1 MSHSW
6 PHEPKFLLLF
16 LKRKKGTL
24 ILFSI
29 KDASKGKAMYK
40 IAVFRNRVWHIID
53 VAETY
58 NVNVGGALY
67 YDRNRHSTIVY
78 LINQD
83 HKLEEWAV
91 TMEGKS
97 RMNVICPSVGKD
109 WQCYAPKIAF
119 NDKGKPVLLFNCC
132 FGKDVS
138 YIFSYSDQNTKQ
150 LDR

>member
-1 MSHSW
+1 
-6 PHEPKFLLLF
+6 
-16 LKRKKGTL
+16 
-24 ILFSI
+24 
-29 KDASKGKAMYK
+29 MYK

-67 YDRNRHSTIVY
+67 YDRNRHSMIVY

-97 RMNVICPSVGKD
+97 RMNVICPSVGKN
-109 WQCYAPKIAF
+109 WQCYAPATNVKRD
-119 NDKGKPVLLFNCC
+119 N
-132 FGKDVS
+132 S
-138 YIFSYSDQNTKQ
+138 
-150 LDR
+150 